1 MPRVPQIIC
10 LVIFPHPVRSVA
22 GRGKYDEFYT
32 SSNFNQLHHDLGSVR
47 RGGMFPHESFGLG
60 LHFRSSGKN
69 SDNILYHIYLF
80 EVPMAITGR
89 FTASIIPP
97 RSKMLTQPLGTSE

>member
-1 MPRVPQIIC
+1 MTSFTLLAISTSYTMTWVQ
-10 LVIFPHPVRSVA
+10 FAAA
-22 GRGKYDEFYT
+22 GCSRTK
-32 SSNFNQLHHDLGSVR
+32 
-47 RGGMFPHESFGLG
+47 SFGLG